1 MSNYNYVYYTA
12 QINNDGSKSPTN
24 YTNEEPNLEFKEDR
38 KVPIIQNTEEYM
50 MAVESAMFDL
60 KTLPVFIPTIKYN
73 NDSPTNIQRLE
84 TIYEV
89 TLEFDGMAA
98 TVPVYFTPQDETLFD
113 TPPSFINGVANYKTG
128 YYNLYNYEFF
138 FTAVN
143 EAIRNAM
150 ILLIPTIRSYNGTLP
165 TAFSNLATSGHYEIP
180 YFIFDK
186 ESSLIFLNS
195 PKKTF
200 DSTNTA
206 FISIYLNKPLYR
218 LFNSL
223 PFILQNKT
231 LNILDS
237 TSTQTTT
244 TKTLFKLNLSNFK
257 QANEVEI
264 FAHLSNDT
272 SATIKSTHLLIYQDY
287 ETLSSWSPVESIVL
301 ISPNF
306 PVPSHQMSASLEY
319 LDGMINQLGNER
331 TEQEILEVENHTP
344 VPYVLYEPK
353 QFRWMHLK
361 QSDSDNMRQI
371 LFKVFYRYKLNGDLI
386 PVKAG
391 IGGSFSVKLMF
402 KKIK

>member
-24 YTNEEPNLEFKEDR
+24 YNNEEPNLEFKEDR
-38 KVPIIQNTEEYM
+38 KDPIIQNTEEYE

-60 KTLPVFIPTIKYN
+60 KSLPIFIPTIKYN
-73 NDSPTNIQRLE
+73 TNPTDLQKTE

-89 TLEFDGMAA
+89 TLEFNGMAA
-98 TVPVYFTPQDETLFD
+98 TVPVYFTPQDETISL
-113 TPPSFINGVANYKTG
+113 PSFVDGMPNYKSG

-138 FTAVN
+138 FTSEN
-143 EAIRNAM
+143 EAIRTAM
-150 ILLIPTIRSYNGTLP
+150 TNLIETVTNYNGGNLP
-165 TAFSNLATSGHYEIP
+165 TTFSNLSNSSGLYEIL

-186 ESSLIFLNS
+186 ESSLILLNS
-195 PKKTF
+195 PKTTF
-200 DSTNTA
+200 SDSNSNH
-206 FISIYLNKPLYR
+206 INILLNKTLYR

-223 PFILQNKT
+223 PFKLKNT
-231 LNILDS
+231 TFNILDG
-237 TSTQTTT
+237 TTQTTT

-264 FAHLSNDT
+264 YAHLSNDT
-272 SATIKSTHLLIYQDY
+272 SATTKSTHLLIYQDY

-319 LDGMINQLGNER
+319 LEGIINQLGNER
-331 TEQEILEVENHTP
+331 TEQEILEVASHTP
-344 VPYVLYEPK
+344 VPYVSYEPK
-353 QFRWMHLK
+353 QYRWMHLK
-361 QSDSDNMRQI
+361 QSDSDNMRHI
-371 LFKVFYRYKLNGDLI
+371 LFKVFYRFKLNGDLI
-386 PVKAG
+386 PVKSN

-402 KKIK
+402 RKIR

>member
-1 MSNYNYVYYTA
+1 MFYTA
-12 QINNDGSKSPTN
+12 QINNDGSKSPSDYN
-24 YTNEEPNLEFKEDR
+24 NEEPNLEFIEDR
-38 KVPIIQNTEEYM
+38 KAPIIQNTEEYE

-60 KTLPVFIPTIKYN
+60 KTLPIFIPTIKYN
-73 NDSPTNIQRLE
+73 INPSDLEKTE
-84 TIYEV
+84 TIYEI
-89 TLEFDGMAA
+89 TLEFNGMAA
-98 TVPVYFTPQDETLFD
+98 TVPVYFTPQDETISL
-113 TPPSFINGVANYKTG
+113 PSFNNGVANYKSG
-128 YYNLYNYEFF
+128 YYNMYNYEFF
-138 FTAVN
+138 FTSGN
-143 EAIRNAM
+143 EAIRTAM
-150 ILLIPTIRSYNGTLP
+150 LNLIETATNYNGGTLP
-165 TAFSNLATSGHYEIP
+165 TTFSNLSNSSGLYEIP

-186 ESSLIFLNS
+186 ESSLFFLNS
-195 PKKTF
+195 PKTTF
-200 DSTNTA
+200 SDSNSNH
-206 FISIYLNKPLYR
+206 INILLNKALYR

-223 PFILQNKT
+223 PFKLKNT
-231 LNILDS
+231 TFNILDG
-237 TSTQTTT
+237 TTQTTT

-272 SATIKSTHLLIYQDY
+272 SATTKTTHMLIYQDY

-306 PVPSHQMSASLEY
+306 PIPSHQMSASLEY

-331 TEQEILEVENHTP
+331 TEQEILEVESNTP
-344 VPYVLYEPK
+344 VPYELYEPK

-371 LFKVFYRYKLNGDLI
+371 LFKFFYRFKLNGDLI

-402 KKIK
+402 RKIR